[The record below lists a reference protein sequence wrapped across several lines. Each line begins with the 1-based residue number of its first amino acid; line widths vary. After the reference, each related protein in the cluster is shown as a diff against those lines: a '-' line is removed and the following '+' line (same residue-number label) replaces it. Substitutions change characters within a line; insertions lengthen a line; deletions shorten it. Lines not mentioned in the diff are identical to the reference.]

1 MLNLHFKAIF
11 QAKAYI
17 FKEKEAQICSFFILI
32 FTYNFL
38 NISNKSKVCK
48 LSMFQYA

>member
-1 MLNLHFKAIF
+1 MLNLHFQAFFQTKACILRR
-11 QAKAYI
+11 
-17 FKEKEAQICSFFILI
+17 KEAQICSFFILI

-48 LSMFQYA
+48 LSILRHA